1 MAINFDGW
9 QSSNNLITVQNPCYI
24 VNGFKMFLEKYKAA
38 SYIFPKGVADIA
50 PSLQVQVQAATD
62 KTLDNIFEVN
72 KSQVRIPGRATN
84 LGIVSTAISSDTVKH
99 YPNAEGIDKR
109 FTGMMGVG
117 YLSPNAGTTTII
129 SDKCRFLPHLT
140 KIGDYVSAQKKNG
153 YNYLY
158 EDIMKYTPSYTENGG
173 YYPTAV
179 DVNTINDDSHLVC
192 DGITVYYYDSGQNKY
207 VPYGSQTY
215 DLFIPLNRTYPSGYR
230 GTTEQIIF
238 IPYLKSLKPYIPGGF
253 ANGLTMGFVLTNVF
267 TAFKAYSLFNTE
279 ITVDIY
285 NRIIYN
291 ASTNYGD
298 ERGEMLGSYPN
309 YGQRFFAAPES
320 VWRAIFNSV
329 GWEWSFNENDVTNPD
344 GDVNKPTY
352 PGQPT
357 NPTGG
362 GGGTGDNISD
372 EIPMP
377 SPSFLPNT
385 AAYNRYWLQPSK
397 VSALQQFLLSDTFL
411 NDIKRLWTDPA
422 EYLIKLAYYPFDGQL
437 HDYGGVSSASVAV
450 AGIQSDISALA
461 MLDNYNCKFKGGS
474 IEITEY
480 YGTYLDYS
488 PYTTAEIFIPYV
500 GYKQINLSDVMGKTL
515 EIEYAVDFDTGCI
528 TAFVL
533 SGGTPMTMYSAPFG
547 VELSISGTNANQ
559 VAQQVLGMI
568 GDVATAAGGVISM
581 VASGGA
587 TAPVELPKVGKA
599 VTNIVGDVSN
609 IDIQPRHF
617 GTPSP
622 TTSLFAPQ
630 QPFIVLH
637 RPITAE
643 PADFAA
649 LNGYSAGYSGKI
661 SSFSGY
667 LKCSSVKLAA
677 DANITD
683 NEQKEIISLFL
694 GGVYIG

>member
-1 MAINFDGW
+1 MGSAFKNW
-9 QSSNNLITVQNPCYI
+9 QTNEKTFAVQNKNYLLNGLKKFADLYI
-24 VNGFKMFLEKYKAA
+24 NQSHF
-38 SYIFPKGVADIA
+38 IFPKGVADLSA
-50 PSLQVQVQAATD
+50 YQQKSAANGMSQTANKLVDINNGFVRILAGSRYSDIMTDPQTDNENDYYASSPADSRCMDWEGIGNFSTGELCYILTKD
-62 KTLDNIFEVN
+62 KTEV
-72 KSQVRIPGRATN
+72 
-84 LGIVSTAISSDTVKH
+84 
-99 YPNAEGIDKR
+99 R
-109 FTGMMGVG
+109 FVPK
-117 YLSPNAGTTTII
+117 LVELN
-129 SDKCRFLPHLT
+129 
-140 KIGDYVSAQKKNG
+140 DYVNENKETYGEIFYRSNF
-153 YNYLY
+153 LY
-158 EDIMKYTPSYTENGG
+158 KPSYTFNGG
-173 YYPTAV
+173 YNVVTDSPTNYNNIYVLAGIDFYYLNDGV
-179 DVNTINDDSHLVC
+179 FNTTGEYIDVYTPIRRFYTGYSEDL
-192 DGITVYYYDSGQNKY
+192 IQY
-207 VPYGSQTY
+207 QTNVFY
-215 DLFIPLNRTYPSGYR
+215 
-230 GTTEQIIF
+230 
-238 IPYLKSLKPYIPGGF
+238 PYLHSFLPYNSENQIN
-253 ANGLTMGFVLTNVF
+253 AGFVLTTIFNNFYQFVM
-267 TAFKAYSLFNTE
+267 AKSQYSKTRF
-279 ITVDIY
+279 IY
-285 NRIIYN
+285 
-291 ASTNYGD
+291 
-298 ERGEMLGSYPN
+298 RGETTVGDLDEDLYYDIFRIDQQG
-309 YGQRFFAAPES
+309 FFATTKDN
-320 VWRAIFNSV
+320 WTKIFN
-329 GWEWSFNENDVTNPD
+329 GAGLQWSYDPNVVADPN
-344 GDVNKPTY
+344 GDTNKPLY

-437 HDYGGVSSASVAV
+437 HDYGGVSSATVAV
-450 AGIQSDISALA
+450 AGIQSDIPALA